1 MGKKHKRIK
10 RETLISYLMIA
21 PEMILMLIFIFI
33 PIVYA
38 FYISLFDWNAM
49 GTKTFVGISNYLKM
63 MQDLTFK
70 SSLLVTGKYALIYVL
85 TVYVL
90 SLAAAVF
97 VNSIR
102 SNKRQQACRIGIY
115 LPNTVSTIVAA
126 TLWTFLFNS
135 RNGYINK
142 ILDGI
147 GVGRQLFLGSVRL
160 VRRR

>member
-102 SNKRQQACRIGIY
+102 SNKRDR
-115 LPNTVSTIVAA
+115 
-126 TLWTFLFNS
+126 
-135 RNGYINK
+135 K
-142 ILDGI
+142 
-147 GVGRQLFLGSVRL
+147 SV
-160 VRRR
+160 V